1 MPSRRK
7 KKAYEDEVPELPNPG
22 DKGAEFLGWLRKHG
36 FIYPFAECNNYCCS
50 IDLDLK
56 QFVREMGRERIVIG
70 RTGNG
75 DIAVKLSDKNWSGKW
90 ARKYGYELPHHRH
103 KKTLREIK
111 L

>member
-1 MPSRRK
+1 MSPTLKR
-7 KKAYEDEVPELPNPG
+7 KAYEDETPPHPDPG

-36 FIYPFAECNNYCCS
+36 FIYHFDECDDYCRS
-50 IDLDLK
+50 IGLDLRGFAK
-56 QFVREMGRERIVIG
+56 LMTKEYIIIG

-75 DIAVKLSDKNWSGKW
+75 NVAVKIVDKNWSAKW

-103 KKTLREIK
+103 KKELKQIK